1 MRRGPFEIRLLRK
14 WTLVSLII
22 IVPIGFYSKFYR
34 GPAAV
39 WVNDSLGGVFYE
51 IFWCLLIFLF
61 LPKVKPWIIA
71 LCVLVM
77 TCILE
82 FMQLWHPPFL
92 ELLRSNFMGR
102 TLLGTTFTWTDF
114 PYYFLGSGIGWL
126 WIKHLQTLENC

>member
-1 MRRGPFEIRLLRK
+1 MRRGPLRN
-14 WTLVSLII
+14 WALVSLII

-34 GPAAV
+34 GPAAA

-51 IFWCLLIFLF
+51 IFWCLLILLF

-71 LCVLVM
+71 LCVLVV

-92 ELLRSNFMGR
+92 EILRSNFMGR

-114 PYYFLGSGIGWL
+114 PYYFLGSGIGWF

>member
-1 MRRGPFEIRLLRK
+1 MRRGPFERGPLRK

-34 GPAAV
+34 GPAAA

-51 IFWCLLIFLF
+51 IFWCLLILLF

-71 LCVLVM
+71 LCVLVV

-92 ELLRSNFMGR
+92 EILRSNFMGR